1 MGEKQQFL
9 WHEVQGVEASAFAVL
24 AKEAEA
30 KYGEFLLRPHPR
42 SKRHT
47 PLSDASRAA
56 QFAPFAALTGYDDAV
71 EETARLTDGR
81 IELDEQK
88 QEELDALLSQL
99 VQCPAGFKRLRVTWF
114 EPDER
119 KEGGA
124 YLSKTLTFRRVDA
137 LHRMLESMEGD
148 LIAMDRIVDLA
159 LAEEFD
165 ERS

>member
-1 MGEKQQFL
+1 MSEKQQFL
-9 WHEVQGVEASAFAVL
+9 WHEVQGVEASAFAAL

-30 KYGEFLLRPHPR
+30 KYGELLLREHVR
-42 SKRHT
+42 STRHT

-71 EETARLTDGR
+71 EETARFTDGR

-88 QEELDALLSQL
+88 QEELDALLSSL
-99 VQCPAGFKRLRVTWF
+99 VQCAPGTQRLRVSWF

-124 YLSKTLTFRRVDA
+124 YRTKTLAFRRVDA
-137 LHRMLESMEGD
+137 LHRVLESMEGD
-148 LIAMDRIVDLA
+148 LISLDDIVDLERM
-159 LAEEFD
+159 EED
-165 ERS
+165 V